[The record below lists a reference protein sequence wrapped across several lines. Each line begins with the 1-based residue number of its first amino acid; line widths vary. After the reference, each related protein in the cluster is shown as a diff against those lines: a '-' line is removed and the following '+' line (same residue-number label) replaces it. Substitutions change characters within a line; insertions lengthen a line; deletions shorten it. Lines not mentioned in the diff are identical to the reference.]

1 MNSGATPVLEQ
12 STIGTAVHSTMTQP
26 AISRPN
32 RLLSDWRTCVLVL
45 TGLWAVIYMAG
56 LSRPALLDD
65 ADTVHAE
72 AAKEMLQRRDWVTL
86 YANGIRYLEKA
97 PLMYWGVATSYTLL
111 GISEWSTRLPLVLGV
126 LAMILSTYGLG
137 RWALGDEGGFDS
149 GLVLATALGPY
160 LFTRFLIPDV
170 AVGLWLTLTFWLFL
184 VSLEQTTRDQAK
196 LEQTKP
202 ARWTCWGLA
211 AVCALN
217 VLTKGLIGLGFPA
230 AAIGLY
236 LVLTG
241 NLRHLLKLRLF
252 SSALVFFA
260 IAAPWHIL
268 AALRNP
274 AQGQVRGFLWFY
286 FVNEHIRRF
295 LNTRV
300 PRDYGTVPLLLFW
313 ALLVLWLLPW
323 TVFLP
328 QSLREVPRWWPEF
341 RAQMTRRQRAYLL
354 FFLWNLVIVGFFSLS
369 TRQEYYTI
377 PAIPGMALLVGG
389 WLQRERTSA
398 ADSRERRSGWTS
410 SAVLLAVGVIIAAVG
425 FASLFFSKA
434 PPPGT
439 DLADLLRKH
448 PQDYALSFGHFLDL
462 TPQAMGVFRVPLFG
476 FSLAFLLGTLANWI
490 LRRRGQ
496 AGPGNVTLVAMMVVL
511 LACVRIAFGIFSP
524 ILSSKD
530 LALAI
535 REQYRPGDQ
544 IVVIGLYENASS
556 LNFYTGIPLHS
567 LREPAG
573 NMWFGTQFPGA
584 PRVFETQASFVE
596 MWKAPQRVFL
606 WAEEDDPPALRGLTR
621 YVVARGGG
629 KIIFSNRPS
638 LISQSRLRIRLRA
651 SQSPVFQIEDMAS
664 PMNTVA
670 QKTCGP
676 DERRDQVSQRKQ
688 ENVA

>member
-1 MNSGATPVLEQ
+1 MNPSAARHLEPPKIESALPTAIAHPTANSGTV
-12 STIGTAVHSTMTQP
+12 T
-26 AISRPN
+26 RPN
-32 RLLSDWRTCVLVL
+32 RLLSDWRICVLVL
-45 TGLWAVIYMAG
+45 IGLWAVIYMAG
-56 LSRPALLDD
+56 LSHPALLDD
-65 ADTVHAE
+65 VDTVHAE
-72 AAKEMLQRRDWVTL
+72 AAKEMLQRHDWVTL

-97 PLMYWGVATSYTLL
+97 PLMYWGVATSYTLF

-137 RWALGDEGGFDS
+137 RWALGNEGGFDS

-184 VSLEQTTRDQAK
+184 VSLEQTK
-196 LEQTKP
+196 LGQPQP
-202 ARWTCWGLA
+202 ALWTCWGLA
-211 AVCALN
+211 VVCALN
-217 VLTKGLIGLGFPA
+217 VLTKGLIGLVFPVG
-230 AAIGLY
+230 AIGLY
-236 LVLTG
+236 LLLTG

-260 IAAPWHIL
+260 VAAPWHIL

-274 AQGQVRGFLWFY
+274 PQGNVRGFLWFY
-286 FVNEHIRRF
+286 FVNEHINRF
-295 LNTRV
+295 LNTRI
-300 PRDYGTVPLLLFW
+300 PRDYDKVPLLLFW

-328 QSLREVPRWWPEF
+328 QSLQEVPRRWREF

-398 ADSRERRSGWTS
+398 VDSRERRNGRTS
-410 SAVLLAVGVIIAAVG
+410 SAVLLAVGVIIAVVG
-425 FASLFFSKA
+425 FALLAFSK
-434 PPPGT
+434 PPAAGT
-439 DLADLLRKH
+439 DLSDLLLKH

-462 TPQAMGVFRVPLFG
+462 TPQAMGAFRVPLFG

-496 AGPGNVTLVAMMVVL
+496 AGPGNVALVAMMVVL
-511 LACVRIAFGIFSP
+511 LACVRISFGIFSP

-535 REQYRPGDQ
+535 REQYQPGDQ
-544 IVVIGLYENASS
+544 IVVIGLYENAST

-567 LREPAG
+567 LRAPGG
-573 NMWFGTQFPGA
+573 NMWYGTQFPGA
-584 PRVFETQASFVE
+584 PRVFETQSSFVE
-596 MWKAPQRVFL
+596 MWKGPHRVFL
-606 WAEEDDPPALRGLTR
+606 WAEEEDPPALLGLPR
-621 YVVARGGG
+621 YVLARRGG
-629 KIIFSNRPS
+629 KIIFSNQPTPATP
-638 LISQSRLRIRLRA
+638 L
-651 SQSPVFQIEDMAS
+651 
-664 PMNTVA
+664 T
-670 QKTCGP
+670 
-676 DERRDQVSQRKQ
+676 
-688 ENVA
+688 

>member
-1 MNSGATPVLEQ
+1 MNSGAAPSIEKP
-12 STIGTAVHSTMTQP
+12 TIEHAIPPTMT
-26 AISRPN
+26 RPN
-32 RLLSDWRTCVLVL
+32 QLLSDWRICVLSL
-45 TGLWAVIYMAG
+45 IALWAVIYMAG
-56 LSRPALLDD
+56 ISRPALLDD

-72 AAKEMLQRRDWVTL
+72 AAKEMVQRHDWVTL
-86 YANGIRYLEKA
+86 YANGVRYLEKA
-97 PLMYWGVATSYTLL
+97 PLMYWGVATSYTLF
-111 GISEWSTRLPLVLGV
+111 GISEWSTRLPLMLGV

-137 RWALGDEGGFDS
+137 RWALGPEGGFDS
-149 GLVLATALGPY
+149 GLVLATALGPF

-184 VSLEQTTRDQAK
+184 VSLEQT
-196 LEQTKP
+196 KP

-217 VLTKGLIGLGFPA
+217 VLTKGLIGLVFPA
-230 AAIGLY
+230 GAIALY
-236 LVLTG
+236 LMLTG
-241 NLRHLLKLRLF
+241 NLRHLLKLRLV

-260 IAAPWHIL
+260 VAAPWHIL

-274 AQGQVRGFLWFY
+274 AQGNVRGFLWFY
-286 FVNEHIRRF
+286 FVNEHILRF
-295 LNTRV
+295 LNRRV
-300 PRDYGTVPLLLFW
+300 PRDYDTVPLLLFW
-313 ALLVLWLLPW
+313 VLLVLWLIPW

-328 QSLREVPRWWPEF
+328 QSLQEVPQRWREF
-341 RAQMTRRQRAYLL
+341 RAQMSRRQRAYLL

-389 WLQRERTSA
+389 WLQRERTSP
-398 ADSRERRSGWTS
+398 ADSRDRRSGRIS
-410 SAVLLAVGVIIAAVG
+410 SAVLLLVGVIAAAVG
-425 FASLFFSKA
+425 FALLFFSRA
-434 PPPGT
+434 PAPGT
-439 DLADLLRKH
+439 DLSDLLRKN

-462 TPQAMGVFRVPLFG
+462 TPQAMGAFRVPLFG
-476 FSLAFLLGTLANWI
+476 FSFAFLVGTFANWI

-496 AGPGNVTLVAMMVVL
+496 AGAGNVALVAMMVVL

-567 LREPAG
+567 LRPPAG
-573 NMWFGTQFPGA
+573 NMWYGTQFPGA

-596 MWKAPQRVFL
+596 MWKGPHRVFL
-606 WAEEDDPPALRGLTR
+606 WAEEDDPPALRGLPR
-621 YVVARGGG
+621 YEIARRGG
-629 KIIFSNRPS
+629 KIIFSNRPTPPAP
-638 LISQSRLRIRLRA
+638 LA
-651 SQSPVFQIEDMAS
+651 
-664 PMNTVA
+664 
-670 QKTCGP
+670 
-676 DERRDQVSQRKQ
+676 
-688 ENVA
+688 

>member
-1 MNSGATPVLEQ
+1 MNPSAARNLEPPTTASATP
-12 STIGTAVHSTMTQP
+12 TTMTQP
-26 AISRPN
+26 RVIPATTTRPN
-32 RLLSDWRTCVLVL
+32 RLLSDWRICVLVL
-45 TGLWAVIYMAG
+45 IGLWAAIYMAG
-56 LSRPALLDD
+56 LSQPALLDD

-72 AAKEMLQRRDWVTL
+72 AAREMLQRHDWVTL

-97 PLMYWGVATSYTLL
+97 PLMYWGVATSYTLF
-111 GISEWSTRLPLVLGV
+111 GVSEWSTRFPLMLGV

-137 RWALGDEGGFDS
+137 RWALGSEGGFDS
-149 GLVLATALGPY
+149 ALVLATALGPY

-184 VSLEQTTRDQAK
+184 VSLEQP
-196 LEQTKP
+196 KP

-211 AVCALN
+211 TVCALN
-217 VLTKGLIGLGFPA
+217 VLTKGLIGLAFPVG
-230 AAIGLY
+230 AIGLY
-236 LVLTG
+236 LLLTG
-241 NLRHLLKLRLF
+241 NLRHLLKLRLV

-268 AALRNP
+268 AELRNP

-286 FVNEHIRRF
+286 FVNEHILRF
-295 LNTRV
+295 LNRRV
-300 PRDYGTVPLLLFW
+300 PRDYDTVPLLLFW

-328 QSLREVPRWWPEF
+328 QSLQEVPRRWREF

-389 WLQRERTSA
+389 WLQRERGSA
-398 ADSRERRSGWTS
+398 ADSRERRAGRIS
-410 SAVLLAVGVIIAAVG
+410 SAVLLAVGIIIAVVG
-425 FASLFFSKA
+425 FALLLFSR
-434 PPPGT
+434 PPAAGA
-439 DLADLLRKH
+439 DLSDLLRKH

-462 TPQAMGVFRVPLFG
+462 TPQAMGAFRVPLFG
-476 FSLAFLLGTLANWI
+476 FSFAFLLGTLANWI
-490 LRRRGQ
+490 LRRRGR
-496 AGPGNVTLVAMMVVL
+496 AGAGNGALVATMVVL

-535 REQYRPGDQ
+535 REQFRPGDQ
-544 IVVIGLYENASS
+544 IVVIGLYENAST

-567 LREPAG
+567 LRAPGG
-573 NMWFGTQFPGA
+573 NMWYGTQFPGA

-596 MWKAPQRVFL
+596 MWNGPQRVFL

-621 YVVARGGG
+621 YVVARRGG
-629 KIIFSNRPS
+629 KIIFSNQPS
-638 LISQSRLRIRLRA
+638 L
-651 SQSPVFQIEDMAS
+651 
-664 PMNTVA
+664 
-670 QKTCGP
+670 
-676 DERRDQVSQRKQ
+676 VSHI
-688 ENVA
+688 

>member
-1 MNSGATPVLEQ
+1 MNPSAARHLEPPKIESALPPAITHPTANSGTV
-12 STIGTAVHSTMTQP
+12 T
-26 AISRPN
+26 RPN
-32 RLLSDWRTCVLVL
+32 RLLSDWRICVLVL
-45 TGLWAVIYMAG
+45 IGLWAVIYMVG

-65 ADTVHAE
+65 VDTVHAE
-72 AAKEMLQRRDWVTL
+72 AAKEMLQRHDWVTL

-97 PLMYWGVATSYTLL
+97 PLMYWGVATSYTLF

-137 RWALGDEGGFDS
+137 RWALGNEGGFDS

-184 VSLEQTTRDQAK
+184 VSLEQTKLGQTELDQP
-196 LEQTKP
+196 QP
-202 ARWTCWGLA
+202 ALWTCWGLA

-217 VLTKGLIGLGFPA
+217 VLTKGLIGLVFPVG
-230 AAIGLY
+230 AIGLY
-236 LVLTG
+236 LLLTG
-241 NLRHLLKLRLF
+241 NLRHLLKLRLL

-274 AQGQVRGFLWFY
+274 PQGNVRGFLWFY
-286 FVNEHIRRF
+286 FVNEHINRF
-295 LNTRV
+295 LNTRI
-300 PRDYGTVPLLLFW
+300 PRDYDKVPLLLFW

-323 TVFLP
+323 TAFLP
-328 QSLREVPRWWPEF
+328 QSLQEVPRRWREF

-398 ADSRERRSGWTS
+398 ADSRERHNGRTS
-410 SAVLLAVGVIIAAVG
+410 STVLLAVGVIIAVVG
-425 FASLFFSKA
+425 LALLAFSK
-434 PPPGT
+434 PPTAGA
-439 DLADLLRKH
+439 DLSDLLRKH

-462 TPQAMGVFRVPLFG
+462 TPQAMGAFRVPLFC

-490 LRRRGQ
+490 LRRRGE
-496 AGPGNVTLVAMMVVL
+496 AGPGNVALVAMMVVL
-511 LACVRIAFGIFSP
+511 LACVRISFGIFSP

-535 REQYRPGDQ
+535 CEQYRPGDQ
-544 IVVIGLYENASS
+544 IVVIGLYENAST

-567 LREPAG
+567 LRSPGG
-573 NMWFGTQFPGA
+573 NMWYGTQFPGA

-596 MWKAPQRVFL
+596 MWKGPHRVFL
-606 WAEEDDPPALRGLTR
+606 WAEEEDPPALRGLPR
-621 YVVARGGG
+621 YVVARRGG
-629 KIIFSNRPS
+629 KIIFSNRPTTTS
-638 LISQSRLRIRLRA
+638 SSW
-651 SQSPVFQIEDMAS
+651 
-664 PMNTVA
+664 
-670 QKTCGP
+670 
-676 DERRDQVSQRKQ
+676 
-688 ENVA
+688 